1 MNMKKNTVASALVIF
16 ALVLL
21 SMGSS
26 YAFFTLATST
36 SEENQEK
43 IGTISLSSDS
53 LNIDSGLVMT
63 DLNPINDF
71 DGKSINYNYMDF
83 SVGGNATGNLP
94 INYSILISLYDQDN
108 NLLSKT
114 QDIKVY
120 LTETTEDYLEVD
132 TKLTLINNEVRTY
145 SQLKLF
151 DMKNI
156 YQRLIYNGE
165 VPVGLTGYKK
175 NFRLRLWVK
184 ENPTDLNIYNGQII
198 AKVKVMA
205 NNE

>member
-184 ENPTDLNIYNGQII
+184 ENPKDLNIYNGQII

>member
-1 MNMKKNTVASALVIF
+1 MNMKKNTVASAFVIF

-36 SEENQEK
+36 TDENKEK
-43 IGTISLSSDS
+43 TGTVSLSSDS
-53 LNIDSGLVMT
+53 TNIDNGLLLT
-63 DLNPINDF
+63 DLNPIDDF
-71 DGKSINYNYMDF
+71 TGKSINYNCLDF

-94 INYSILISLYDQDN
+94 INYSILISLYNEDN
-108 NLLSKT
+108 SILTNTK
-114 QDIKVY
+114 DIKVY
-120 LTETTEDYLEVD
+120 LTETTEDLLEVD

-151 DMKNI
+151 DMKNN
-156 YQRLIYNGE
+156 YQKLIYNGE

-175 NFRLRLWVK
+175 NFRLRLWIK
-184 ENPTDLNIYNGQII
+184 ENPEQINIYNNKII
-198 AKVKVMA
+198 AKIKVIA